1 MLLMKTIS
9 FLLLKIRKCI
19 IYEVVISFEKFNCGA
34 AGGRKQSLGFARQL
48 MKSKITS
55 C

>member
-19 IYEVVISFEKFNCGA
+19 IYEVVIFLRNLIVALQAVENKA
-34 AGGRKQSLGFARQL
+34 
-48 MKSKITS
+48 
-55 C
+55 